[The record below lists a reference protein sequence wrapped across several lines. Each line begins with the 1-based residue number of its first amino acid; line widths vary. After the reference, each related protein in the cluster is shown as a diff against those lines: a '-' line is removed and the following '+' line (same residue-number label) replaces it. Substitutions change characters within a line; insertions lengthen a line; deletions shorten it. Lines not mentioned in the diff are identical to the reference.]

1 MSSLLNQIN
10 QTLGDTELNKDGELD
25 RLVDF
30 LDSSENDVNDVNDVN
45 NNMVGG
51 AGGVTLKKGNYMAVN
66 ESIFKNIHPYYYKL
80 FKNFNMADMKDNE
93 STKAQADADNAHT
106 KITAAKASIDT
117 LVDSIDKI
125 CTRFNTF
132 LTEAFINYLNYCKP
146 TPIEDYEEDDAN
158 TAVEEFINSVTA
170 AKASIN
176 EADAALNESK
186 TEIVKALESS
196 KKLINGDDGVTTR
209 YRLAKEAQKCIEKIR
224 QSMDDLKPKIETGV
238 KDLHDNCFTKIANVA
253 TPGTHYNGEAEQE
266 EEHINAKKLIYEIK
280 ELAMKIAGLID
291 KAEEKAEELKAE
303 EAVKIQGLGE
313 FDKDHKTLEYEVY
326 KTLVNEDANYK
337 EICNKLGLSSNDW
350 FCRTCKG
357 NTSSFNFKEKDYYGN
372 YAIMS
377 DAKNETKCHFCGTK
391 LSLKDQNLETTY
403 KRFFLP
409 SLLAKSIECPLVLDK
424 NFLNYAYY
432 HNVRESTKHYNE
444 ALKHLLRDK
453 SQYFF
458 DIGYFELKSEE
469 TAFIHYEYKYK
480 HKDEEFKA
488 GDGTFSKNAHFINN
502 MSINIEEANNTH
514 NYKTMFESDRGDILF
529 IIPKH
534 SINTYFERK
543 SPPVDLRL
551 VLLFDKKSEKNITP
565 IKLSKNL
572 RFALLNIKKQ
582 YHKYRIKKTE
592 IDKIWKTGIDTEIT
606 KPYINQF
613 CDDKRQKLFK
623 ENNERIIFKMKNTNR
638 EPTDYKA
645 VDSGII
651 QKNLMGNYSENIAH
665 KDTSYIEEEHKAL
678 VGIISLLVKQN
689 ITGLFTEYDPKEFIY
704 DKVYRLN
711 DIYEYIEDDY
721 LYKILEKMEK
731 NNLDDKTTFE
741 FHDTAI
747 ISSKL
752 FKDILNNYLLEKYKA
767 DIPDNHHTKLKDKS
781 NNQVRTI
788 GCTRNNFTDISISEY
803 ILLNRK
809 DTLLEN
815 EIFPDYPFF
824 YHLLDEGMPSLC
836 ITTNENSGNSNKVVP
851 ISDNLL
857 YESLKDKHTFR
868 CNAGGLH
875 AQIKDQFE
883 NLDQII
889 NHTPTPPPNAYSSP
903 PS

>member
-1 MSSLLNQIN
+1 MSSLLNEIN
-10 QTLGDTELNKDGELD
+10 QTLRDTELNKDGELD

-45 NNMVGG
+45 DKNNNMVGG
-51 AGGVTLKKGNYMAVN
+51 ATLNKGNYMAVN

-80 FKNFNMADMKDNE
+80 FKNFNMADMKDAE
-93 STKAQADADNAHT
+93 STEAQTDANYAHT
-106 KITAAKASIDT
+106 EITAAKASIYT
-117 LVDSIDKI
+117 LAVIIDEI

-132 LTEAFINYLNYCKP
+132 LTEAFINHLNRLKP
-146 TPIEDYEEDDAN
+146 ILIAGYVPTNARDAIRAFTASKTNAIESIAASN
-158 TAVEEFINSVTA
+158 TALIRAKTA
-170 AKASIN
+170 I
-176 EADAALNESK
+176 D
-186 TEIVKALESS
+186 KALTSS
-196 KKLINGDDGVTTR
+196 RKLINDINDGVITTR
-209 YRLAKEAQKCIEKIR
+209 YRLAKEAQKSIDKI
-224 QSMDDLKPKIETGV
+224 QQYMDYLKPKIEADV
-238 KDLHDNCFTKIANVA
+238 EDLYDNCIKKIKDVTA
-253 TPGTHYNGEAEQE
+253 PYNGEAEQE
-266 EEHINAKKLIYEIK
+266 AEHVNAKKIIQKIRVLTFSIARLINETDEKAK
-280 ELAMKIAGLID
+280 ELK
-291 KAEEKAEELKAE
+291 EE

-337 EICNKLGLSSNDW
+337 EILAKLELSSGNW

-357 NTSSFNFKEKDYYGN
+357 NITHTSSFNFKEEDYYGN

-391 LSLKDQNLETTY
+391 LDLKDKNLETPY

-432 HNVRESTKHYNE
+432 HNVRETTRHYND
-444 ALKHLLRDK
+444 ALKDLLRK
-453 SQYFF
+453 KKYFF

-469 TAFIHYEYKYK
+469 AAFIHYEYIYK

-502 MSINIEEANNTH
+502 MSINIAKIGNVE
-514 NYKTMFESDRGDILF
+514 NYDTMNDAKIDDILF

-534 SINTYFERK
+534 SINTYFETVAK
-543 SPPVDLRL
+543 IDLRL
-551 VLLFDKKSEKNITP
+551 VLLFDKKSEKNTTP

-582 YHKYRIKKTE
+582 YKKYKIKKTK
-592 IDKIWKTGIDTEIT
+592 IDTIWKTGIDTEIT
-606 KPYINQF
+606 KAYVKQF

-623 ENNERIIFKMKNTNR
+623 ENNERIIFKMKNSNGAD
-638 EPTDYKA
+638 TDYKA
-645 VDSGII
+645 VDSGMI

-665 KDTSYIEEEHKAL
+665 KDTSYIKDEHKAL

-689 ITGLFTEYDPKEFIY
+689 ITDLFESYKPTALTY

-711 DIYEYIEDDY
+711 DIYKYIEGEY
-721 LYKILEKMEK
+721 LYKILEKMKK
-731 NNLDDKTTFE
+731 NTIDDKETFE

-752 FKDILNNYLLEKYKA
+752 FKDILNNYLLEKYKTNIS
-767 DIPDNHHTKLKDKS
+767 DKNHTKLKDKS
-781 NNQVRTI
+781 DNTARKI
-788 GCTRNNFTDISISEY
+788 GCTETAIDFEKKSISEY

-836 ITTNENSGNSNKVVP
+836 ITTNEHKVVP

-857 YESLKDKHTFR
+857 YRSLKDKHTFR
-868 CNAGGLH
+868 CNEGGLH
-875 AQIKDQFE
+875 MQIKEQFE
-883 NLDQII
+883 NLDKII
-889 NHTPTPPPNAYSSP
+889 NHTPTPPPNAYSFT